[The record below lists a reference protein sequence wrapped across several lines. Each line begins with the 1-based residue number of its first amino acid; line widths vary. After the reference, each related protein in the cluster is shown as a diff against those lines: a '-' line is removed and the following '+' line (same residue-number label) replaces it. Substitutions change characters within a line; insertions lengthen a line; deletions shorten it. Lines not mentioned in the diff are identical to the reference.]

1 MAGAPP
7 AAPAAPI
14 LATVSLLPDANGP
27 VVLPAAASLV
37 TRTAFLGWQPA
48 AAGAGGVAQ
57 VFLGTWQMLKAF
69 GARLSASQLPAD
81 LAASRNV
88 GPLTVKLS
96 GAAWTRILNEYLA
109 SNLLAATFS
118 SRAELLDA
126 LLGLAIAT
134 PANLSIITAVR

>member
-7 AAPAAPI
+7 PAPAAPI

-118 SRAELLDA
+118 CS
-126 LLGLAIAT
+126 
-134 PANLSIITAVR
+134 V